1 MQSADRQQMRD
12 PISLVQLSG
21 VFFQTAF
28 ISQYY
33 RLEDP
38 QILLLADSLQDIRR
52 PTLQTVNPL
61 EIRRHTASGLSHYLS
76 IHLPAI
82 ALGMIIRGIIKL
94 SWISRMSEPLQL
106 PDHTDPL
113 ANPVFLHNRRLALCF
128 LCHLLCLHINHQL
141 RIRLFSLQ
149 IQPPI
154 LLSRLDRY
162 NFPIYLSFFSFT
174 GFHKFLPHFHLP
186 LLLPQTHHSK
196 KHKKERHHPHNQIS
210 AALIPLHPQNHSPAA
225 QKHQGQDLPDHRQP

>member
-1 MQSADRQQMRD
+1 MQSANRQQMRD

-38 QILLLADSLQDIRR
+38 QILLPADSLQDIRR
-52 PTLQTVNPL
+52 PTLQTVNSL
-61 EIRRHTASGLSHYLS
+61 EIRRHTASGLSHYLP

-82 ALGMIIRGIIKL
+82 SLGMIIRGIIKL
-94 SWISRMSEPLQL
+94 SWISRMSELLQL

-128 LCHLLCLHINHQL
+128 LHHLLCLHIHHQL
-141 RIRLFSLQ
+141 RIRLFPLQ
-149 IQPPI
+149 IQPPV
-154 LLSRLDRY
+154 LLSRLDRH
-162 NFPIYLSFFSFT
+162 NFSIYRSFFSFI

-186 LLLPQTHHSK
+186 LLLPQTHRSK

-225 QKHQGQDLPDHRQP
+225 